1 MKKLLLTLFLGIS
14 LNLVFAQNLSTDKNW
29 QNLDPK
35 NDKIMGVS
43 SDLAYNS
50 SLKNKKSKTIVVA
63 IIDSGTDIFHE
74 DLKDNIWTNTKEI
87 AGNGI
92 DDDKNGYIDDIHGWS
107 FLGNTKGENIT
118 SETLELTRIYGKYKK
133 RFEGKDENSIS
144 PSEKEDYKKYQEFKK
159 KYEKQLKDNRDQLAQ
174 VKQFAT
180 FYYNSTDILKEHF
193 KKDTLTYDFLKSQK
207 VKDKKLSEII
217 KIYKSILKQGFS
229 EKELD
234 EYLDH
239 FKKAINYSLNPDYNA
254 RDSIIGDNPEI
265 IDNKAYG
272 TNDVTGHGAS
282 HGTHVAGIIGA
293 VRDNNIGMNGIAQ
306 NVKLMIIRAVPNG
319 DERDKDVA
327 LAIRYAADNGAKII
341 NMSFGKPYSP
351 QKELVDAAVRH
362 ADSLGVLM
370 IHAAGNDN
378 KNLDKEDSYPTPY
391 YLNGEKAVNWLTIGA
406 SRMKKGKKIPAGF
419 SNYGKTKVDLFAP
432 GFDIYSCIPG
442 NKYEKES
449 GTSMAAPTTSGV
461 AALVWSYFPELT
473 ATELKTILMN
483 SVTDVS
489 KKKVIIPGE
498 KKKKI
503 RFGELCVS
511 GGILNA
517 EKAIELA
524 EKTTKEKN

>member
-1 MKKLLLTLFLGIS
+1 MKKLLLTLLLGIS
-14 LNLVFAQNLSTDKNW
+14 LNIVFAQNLSVDKNW

-35 NDKIMGVS
+35 KDKVLGVS

-63 IIDSGTDIFHE
+63 IIDSGTDILHE
-74 DLKDNIWTNTKEI
+74 DLKDNIWSNPKEI

-92 DDDKNGYIDDIHGWS
+92 DDDNNGYIDDIHGWS
-107 FLGNTKGENIT
+107 FLGNSKGENIT

-133 RFEGKDENSIS
+133 RFDGKDENSINT
-144 PSEKEDYKKYQEFKK
+144 SEKEEYKKYQEFKK
-159 KYEKQLKDNRDQLAQ
+159 KYEAQVKDNQNQLAQ
-174 VKQFAT
+174 IKQFAT
-180 FYYNSTDILKEHF
+180 FYYNAKTILKDHF
-193 KKDTLTYDFLKSQK
+193 KKDTLTYDFLKNQK
-207 VKDKKLSEII
+207 VKDKKLAEII
-217 KIYKSILKQGFS
+217 KIYKRILKQGFT
-229 EKELD
+229 EKD
-234 EYLDH
+234 INDYIDH
-239 FKKAINYSLNPDYNA
+239 FKKAINYSLNTDYNA

-265 IDNKAYG
+265 IENKAYG
-272 TNDVTGHGAS
+272 TNDVTGQGAS
-282 HGTHVAGIIGA
+282 HGTHVAGIVGA
-293 VRDNNIGMNGIAQ
+293 IRNNNLGMNGIAQ
-306 NVKLMIIRAVPNG
+306 NVKLMIIRAVPDG

-341 NMSFGKPYSP
+341 NMSFGKAYSP
-351 QKELVDAAVRH
+351 QKSLVDAAVRH

-378 KNLDKEDSYPTPY
+378 KNLDIEDSYPTPY

-406 SRMKKGKKIPAGF
+406 SRMKKGKHIPAEF

-432 GFDIYSCIPG
+432 GYEIYSSIPG

-449 GTSMAAPTTSGV
+449 GTSMAAPTTTGV

-473 ATELKTILMN
+473 ATELKDILMK
-483 SVTDVS
+483 SVTNVA
-489 KKKVIIPGE
+489 KKKVIIPG
-498 KKKKI
+498 KKKEKT
-503 RFGELCVS
+503 RFSELCVT

-524 EKTTKEKN
+524 EKITKK